1 MSQPNLIHDLTNS
14 LRSYKTQLDSAN
26 QQLAHLERQGKI
38 AELTAKEIS
47 SYPTEEVWRSCGR
60 TFILQ
65 DKSTY
70 MTDLEHDENIIKDQ
84 KKNMT
89 IKQKYLET
97 SVEKVVDNL
106 KQFIDKDSK

>member
-1 MSQPNLIHDLTNS
+1 MSQPNLIRDLTNS

-26 QQLAHLERQGKI
+26 QQLAHLEKQEKI
-38 AELTAKEIS
+38 AQLTAKELD

-65 DKSTY
+65 DKSKY
-70 MTDLEHDENIIKDQ
+70 MADLEHDEGIINDQ
-84 KKNMT
+84 KKNLT

-106 KQFIDKDSK
+106 KQFVEKESN